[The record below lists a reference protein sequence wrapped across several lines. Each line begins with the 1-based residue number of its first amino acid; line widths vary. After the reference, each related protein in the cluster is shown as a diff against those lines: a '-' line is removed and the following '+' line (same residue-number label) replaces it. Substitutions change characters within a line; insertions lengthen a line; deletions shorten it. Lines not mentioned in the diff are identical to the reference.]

1 MVQWWM
7 VKWCNGDIKYGKRI
21 RTHRN
26 YSSLPDKG
34 TQCENNPCYYFW
46 RSCEHLHVPLV
57 LYPPFTMGGIF
68 SKLPL
73 QLLLLLRILI
83 YFDLY
88 PLILIL
94 PFALRTP
101 FYLRLLPQFPF
112 SHHRELQNHLLK
124 EKSIMRNGVMVSV
137 NQTIYLNKN
146 TIDKWWYSE
155 IPIKNLILNNMN
167 ILTCFYPTLPIF
179 DVISGHF

>member
-1 MVQWWM
+1 M

-124 EKSIMRNGVMVSV
+124 EKSIMRNGEMVSV
-137 NQTIYLNKN
+137 NQTMYLNPHGEMEKTPFIN
-146 TIDKWWYSE
+146 DDIFKSQLNSSLSTTRIYS
-155 IPIKNLILNNMN
+155 
-167 ILTCFYPTLPIF
+167 PIF
-179 DVISGHF
+179 NQLFPALML